1 MKILYTSDR
10 INANDGSSVHCRAF
24 VESIRQIGH
33 EIRTFPPIID
43 IEYSFRSYTPDKK
56 GLMYYLKRLRKVNIH
71 TLIYYLKKTNA
82 YVSEFV
88 SMLEG
93 FVRSV
98 KQYAALRGIL
108 NTYEPDIIIH
118 RHHVFSYA
126 SSWISRAYEIPLLVE
141 VNSLRSM
148 EAKLSNKHNK
158 PTFITRRAEHKVIK
172 SADYVFS
179 VSNPIKDYIDTHIE
193 PKESS
198 VIPNGV
204 DINKFNPK
212 RFDKELLKD
221 KLGLKGKIVIGY
233 VGSYKRWHGLDVAID
248 MIQSLSRKTANYHL
262 LLIGNGQCFTS
273 IKKKIIDKNLDCFVT
288 QINYI
293 PHTDVAEHIASFDY
307 ALMSY
312 PNIDSFYFSP
322 LKMFEYMAMSIPVV
336 ATNIGQI
343 KKIIKNKETG
353 VLVYPPTPEN
363 FESAIIN
370 MDENRQELERIG
382 HNARKL
388 MIEKYSWLQNARKIL
403 TICEQIVSRRTKIA
417 F

>member
-33 EIRTFPPIID
+33 EIQTFPPIID

-93 FVRSV
+93 LVRSV

-118 RHHVFSYA
+118 RYHVFSYA
-126 SSWISRAYEIPLLVE
+126 SSWISRAYKIPLLVE

-262 LLIGNGQCFTS
+262 LLIGNGPCFTS

-322 LKMFEYMAMSIPVV
+322 LKMFEYMAAGIPVV
-336 ATNIGQI
+336 ASDFPFWQE
-343 KKIIKNKETG
+343 IIERHNCGICVDPHNPQEIAKAVNTLLTDNELAAAMG
-353 VLVYPPTPEN
+353 ANGRRAVEEVYNWQNEERKLLN
-363 FESAIIN
+363 LY
-370 MDENRQELERIG
+370 QELI
-382 HNARKL
+382 
-388 MIEKYSWLQNARKIL
+388 
-403 TICEQIVSRRTKIA
+403 
-417 F
+417 